1 MNIDTLQT
9 FISDNVH
16 ANVPDSVVGEMM
28 KDAENMDFG
37 SFVEKWDDTLKA
49 KSAGW
54 SDLRGDAKPLPERL
68 TAAFGTS
75 DEKNPFVQ
83 DDNFKDELYEKSFK
97 DVPKEQF
104 DATVANMSKYWE
116 DEKRAREYTAG
127 KKLREREVKEWP
139 WWKNA
144 LASEYA
150 KQRYINEPEKS
161 LFNGDNTLRLGMTK
175 WGESPKLGDV
185 LEGSLLNKGD
195 DISDLSYGV
204 AGAAGDVLPGY
215 GLLVGPAVRAA
226 RDVHHKVVDSP
237 YQKDWSDIAQ
247 DAATDA
253 VVNASVDFLPNLR
266 RYTNMA
272 KRGSADSPISTV
284 MNLEDDVKNI
294 REQVDFIDNLFTGDN
309 YTELKRQIDKLP
321 TSEFKTDLQKYVVD
335 PRHIDEDGIAET
347 VAKWRDATDY
357 MLDKDKSKIIDYARQ
372 DIDKKAKLV
381 GADEVFENPLTQ
393 RMIFAP
399 ELTDKQKLAK
409 TIVRGVEAA
418 AQKGGPALKE
428 IDTFKGR
435 GSTPN
440 TDEDTLV
447 KDWYKQ
453 NYARDWLLEKP
464 FKPKADPKDLKWQ
477 AYVELRKENN
487 LEP

>member
-1 MNIDTLQT
+1 MDSKIENYLLDVEEYLDTKTYNQM
-9 FISDNVH
+9 FAD
-16 ANVPDSVVGEMM
+16 ANKLDTKAWLNKYQASQQANDVLAATWNSYGFDTYS
-28 KDAENMDFG
+28 KDKYERYRDTFG
-37 SFVEKWDDTLKA
+37 SSDSENPFNKQESWLKA
-49 KSAGW
+49 KW
-54 SDLRGDAKPLPERL
+54 
-68 TAAFGTS
+68 TS
-75 DEKNPFVQ
+75 DYPDMSFEDFKN
-83 DDNFKDELYEKSFK
+83 DI
-97 DVPKEQF
+97 
-104 DATVANMSKYWE
+104 ATMSKYWE

-127 KKLREREVKEWP
+127 KKRREKEVKEWP
-139 WWKNA
+139 LWKNM
-144 LASEYA
+144 LASDYA
-150 KQRYINEPEKS
+150 KQRYINEPNASIFGKEGK
-161 LFNGDNTLRLGMTK
+161 FNPYLKQGQEEL
-175 WGESPKLGDV
+175 
-185 LEGSLLNKGD
+185 
-195 DISDLSYGV
+195 SDLIYGV
-204 AGAAGDVLPGY
+204 AGAIGDAIPSY
-215 GLLVGPAVRAA
+215 GIVAGPAARAA
-226 RDVHHKVVDSP
+226 RDVHHKAVDSP
-237 YQKDWSDIAQ
+237 YQKDWLDIAQ

-253 VVNASVDFLPNLR
+253 VVNASVDLLPNLR

-284 MNLEDDVKNI
+284 MKLEDDVKNI

-309 YTELKRQIDKLP
+309 YVELIRQIEKLP
-321 TSEFKTDLQKYVVD
+321 ESNFKTELQKYTVD
-335 PRHIDEDGIAET
+335 PRHIDEYGIAET

-409 TIVRGVEAA
+409 TIIRGVETA
-418 AQKGGPALKE
+418 AQKGGLALKE

-435 GSTPN
+435 GSAPN

-453 NYARDWLLEKP
+453 NYARDWLLNKP
-464 FKPKADPKDLKWQ
+464 FKPKKDPNDLKWQ

>member
-1 MNIDTLQT
+1 MNTDTLQT

-28 KDAENMDFG
+28 KDAETMDFG

-54 SDLRGDAKPLPERL
+54 SDLRGDAMSLPERL
-68 TAAFGTS
+68 TASFGTS
-75 DEKNPFVQ
+75 DEKNPFEQ
-83 DDNFKDELYEKSFK
+83 DANFKDELYEKSFK

-104 DATVANMSKYWE
+104 DETVANMSKYWE
-116 DEKRAREYTAG
+116 DEKRTREYTAG
-127 KKLREREVKEWP
+127 KKRREKEVKEWP
-139 WWKNA
+139 WWKNM
-144 LASEYA
+144 LASDYA

-161 LFNGDNTLRLGMTK
+161 IFSD
-175 WGESPKLGDV
+175 
-185 LEGSLLNKGD
+185 EGAWYNKGD
-195 DISDLSYGV
+195 DISDLAYGI

-215 GLLVGPAVRAA
+215 GLLVGPATRAA
-226 RDVHHKVVDSP
+226 RDIHHKVADSP
-237 YQKDWSDIAQ
+237 YQKEWSDIAQ

-309 YTELKRQIDKLP
+309 YTELQRQIKKLP
-321 TSEFKTDLQKYVVD
+321 ESNFKTDLQKYVAD

-357 MLDKDKSKIIDYARQ
+357 MLDEDKSKIIDYARQ

-381 GADEVFENPLTQ
+381 GADELFENPLTQ

-409 TIVRGVEAA
+409 TIVRGVETA

-428 IDTFKGR
+428 LDTFKGR

-440 TDEDTLV
+440 ADEDTLV

-453 NYARDWLLEKP
+453 NYARDWLLKKP
-464 FKPKADPKDLKWQ
+464 FKPKEDPNDLKWQ